1 MRTLI
6 TQHIETF
13 DAATVL
19 SKEILE
25 IIGKVLK
32 SKMQER
38 NLWYEPPILLGYSDH
53 NDWQNKDA
61 FTDIKIDCYEYAIL
75 RRYQSLKAQASIKDN
90 IDGLVFLNIDHFLQ
104 ERQQAHDP
112 EGYAIFKNV
121 EAVLQDLSKSGFIK
135 LDNLQSKQKIRN
147 TTICIL
153 ANQNNKTPF
162 LDYGLIKQIVANHPK
177 YDAIVNNAIKISREA
192 QQSLSSL
199 ITHLKQEGITIFRVM
214 DLVNVLKK
222 ASRIID
228 SEVLSSDFE
237 TDFHNELSKIIVSDD
252 HKSEARIDA
261 VGVYEKLI
269 TEIDKLKKHSKVKQR
284 LHLLLVVMLNRFAN
298 GEDDSRIGIAREMGE
313 SKSTIS
319 EDLELLRSLAKNL

>member
-1 MRTLI
+1 M
-6 TQHIETF
+6 
-13 DAATVL
+13 
-19 SKEILE
+19 
-25 IIGKVLK
+25 
-32 SKMQER
+32 
-38 NLWYEPPILLGYSDH
+38 Y
-53 NDWQNKDA
+53 
-61 FTDIKIDCYEYAIL
+61 
-75 RRYQSLKAQASIKDN
+75 
-90 IDGLVFLNIDHFLQ
+90 LNIDHFLQ

-214 DLVNVLKK
+214 
-222 ASRIID
+222 AA
-228 SEVLSSDFE
+228 
-237 TDFHNELSKIIVSDD
+237 
-252 HKSEARIDA
+252 AR
-261 VGVYEKLI
+261 
-269 TEIDKLKKHSKVKQR
+269 Q
-284 LHLLLVVMLNRFAN
+284 
-298 GEDDSRIGIAREMGE
+298 
-313 SKSTIS
+313 
-319 EDLELLRSLAKNL
+319 